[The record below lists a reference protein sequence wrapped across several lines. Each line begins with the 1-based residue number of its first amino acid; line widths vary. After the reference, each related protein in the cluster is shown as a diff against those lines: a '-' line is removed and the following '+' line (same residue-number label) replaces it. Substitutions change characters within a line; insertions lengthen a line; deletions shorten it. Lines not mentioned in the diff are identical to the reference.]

1 MNQLSLQKF
10 CSLATL
16 ARQNRNNTAFNN
28 HVPDMEQWTQVYI
41 PYFPYKREVIFFAC
55 SLRSL
60 AKIEITPLLI
70 ITSLTWNNEPKFIY
84 HIFPIKEKWFFL
96 LATLARQNRNN
107 TAFNNH
113 VPDMEQWTQVY
124 IPYFPYKREVIF
136 FACSLRSLAK
146 IEITPLLIITSL
158 TWNNEPKFI
167 YHIFPIKEKWFFFAR
182 YARSPK

>member
-41 PYFPYKREVIFFAC
+41 PYFPYKREVIFFC
-55 SLRSL
+55 S
-60 AKIEITPLLI
+60 
-70 ITSLTWNNEPKFIY
+70 
-84 HIFPIKEKWFFL
+84 

-113 VPDMEQWTQVY
+113 VPDMEQWTQVLCT
-124 IPYFPYKREVIF
+124 IF
-136 FACSLRSLAK
+136 SL
-146 IEITPLLIITSL
+146 
-158 TWNNEPKFI
+158 
-167 YHIFPIKEKWFFFAR
+167 
-182 YARSPK
+182 